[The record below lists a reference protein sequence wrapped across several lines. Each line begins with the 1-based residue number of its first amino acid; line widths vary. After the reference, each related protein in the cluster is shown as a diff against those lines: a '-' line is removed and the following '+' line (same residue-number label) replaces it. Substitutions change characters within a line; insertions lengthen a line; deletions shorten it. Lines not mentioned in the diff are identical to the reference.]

1 MNKYIKLVMT
11 IVALVILLIGA
22 GVLYKKLASEYTPD
36 TDLQISAE
44 DKHETETVPAIDFVM
59 ENQAGEEV
67 TLFSLVGKPMVLNF
81 WASWCGP
88 CKMELP
94 DFQAAYERYGSE
106 IEFVMVNMTDGM
118 QETKESA
125 TEFIESED
133 YTLPFYFDMKQEAA
147 YGYGIYS
154 LPTTYFVDGSG
165 NIVAGAKG
173 MLDAEALEVGISM
186 IYSSNE

>member
-1 MNKYIKLVMT
+1 MNRYIKF
-11 IVALVILLIGA
+11 VAAMAVFVLLIIGA
-22 GVLYKKLASEYTPD
+22 WVLYENLATEYAPEMYAGTEE
-36 TDLQISAE
+36 QEA
-44 DKHETETVPAIDFVM
+44 ETVPAIDFTM
-59 ENQAGEEV
+59 ENRAGEEV
-67 TLFSLVGKPMVLNF
+67 TLFSFVGKPMVLNF

-94 DFQAAYERYGSE
+94 DFQTAYEKYGDE

-125 TEFIESED
+125 LKFIEAED
-133 YTLPFYFDMKQEAA
+133 YTLPFYFDTKQEAA
-147 YGYGIYS
+147 YGYGVYS
-154 LPTTYFVDGSG
+154 LPTTYFVDENG

-186 IYSSNE
+186 IYK